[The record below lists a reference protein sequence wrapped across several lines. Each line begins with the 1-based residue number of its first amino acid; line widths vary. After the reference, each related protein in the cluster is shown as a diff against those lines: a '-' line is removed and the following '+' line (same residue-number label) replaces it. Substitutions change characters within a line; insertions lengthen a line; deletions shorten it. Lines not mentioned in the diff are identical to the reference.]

1 MARATSSWGRGSMK
15 WRLRAVSP
23 RVREYLRH
31 QNHVYDLAIY
41 RERQH
46 DPFGVALGHAMVRR
60 QEDILG
66 VKRPP
71 LAHNRVIE
79 VEDVGAVAVLEQH
92 FMDQPPGGV
101 DTHGRGDLGPDQA
114 IAVEGRSHH

>member
-15 WRLRAVSP
+15 WRLRGRWRDRKHGSGRADILLSW
-23 RVREYLRH
+23 RWG
-31 QNHVYDLAIY
+31 
-41 RERQH
+41 QH
-46 DPFGVALGHAMVRR
+46 DRFGVALGHAMVGR

-79 VEDVGAVAVLEQH
+79 DVGAVAVLDQH

-101 DTHGRGDLGPDQA
+101 DTHGRGDLGPDQT
-114 IAVEGRSHH
+114 IAVEG